1 MFVVTGL
8 LEESFDCSLFE
19 FSLEL
24 ARIGWDEVL
33 TLCDVLNNSVVVLNG
48 FRSKVIRVCGWCVVN
63 NLQEGD

>member
-1 MFVVTGL
+1 MFVITGL

-24 ARIGWDEVL
+24 ARIGWDEAL
-33 TLCDVLNNSVVVLNG
+33 TLCDVLNNSVGCSERFFSSL
-48 FRSKVIRVCGWCVVN
+48 CGWCVVN